1 MPNPDLESL
10 LTPLAADAPC
20 GADPQYDPAFLALLE
35 ACARKPERQY
45 GKTVIPP
52 EEPDWPAV
60 HQQALE
66 LAARM
71 RDLRV
76 AVLLA
81 RSGARALGL
90 PGAAFGL
97 RLARGLLDRWW
108 DAVHP
113 RLDADDADDPTT
125 RINALMPL
133 VHPDAG
139 LADLRAA
146 SLTGRRGAVT
156 VRDIELALARGQ
168 PVAGEGV
175 PTEDGVLQGIAA
187 AAAESARV
195 PVDMRE
201 AFEAAQGLVAA
212 LESRLGDAA
221 PDLAALT
228 ALLQPVAEAARRLP
242 GGQAAG
248 PAEAGAEGAAA
259 AAAAGAGGVNGP
271 LVSREDVIR
280 ALDRACE
287 WIERNEPTNPAPLL
301 IRRSQ
306 RLMTKNFIDIIR
318 DLAPESLTQIEKLAG
333 PPNP

>member
-35 ACARKPERQY
+35 SCARKPERQY
-45 GKTVIPP
+45 GKTVIPA
-52 EEPDWPAV
+52 EEPDWAAV

-76 AVLLA
+76 AVLLV

-97 RLARGLLDRWW
+97 RLVHELLARWW

-113 RLDADDADDPTT
+113 RLDAEDANDPTT
-125 RINALMPL
+125 RINALLPL

-139 LADLRAA
+139 LADLRSA
-146 SLTGRRGAVT
+146 SVDGRRGGVT

-168 PVAGEGV
+168 AIAGEAV
-175 PTEDGVLQGIAA
+175 PTEDGVLQGLVAA
-187 AAAESARV
+187 ATASARV
-195 PVDMRE
+195 PADMRE
-201 AFEAAQGLVAA
+201 TCEAALGLAA
-212 LESRLGDAA
+212 TLDARLGGDA
-221 PDLAALT
+221 PDLAPLL
-228 ALLQPVAEAARRLP
+228 ALLKPVADAARRLP
-242 GGQAAG
+242 GGQDAA
-248 PAEAGAEGAAA
+248 PAGDGH
-259 AAAAGAGGVNGP
+259 AAAGAAPAAATGINGP
-271 LVSREDVIR
+271 IVSREDVIR
-280 ALDRACE
+280 ALERACE